1 MPMGLDSVIV
11 TPTGH
16 RFFFQLVT
24 AQAATAAY
32 LSGTMAE
39 LQGAWHSWPDD
50 SPISQLCFTRNV
62 EVQFQPSEVLR
73 PISRNAW
80 PSALHL
86 EFRERGDRPTSSVE
100 PTAIQLLMSSLY
112 EHAFVTYFENNR
124 SAMKTRH
131 GAVSRWPGVLAFAR
145 IVRHA
150 FAHGGKVNILD
161 GTSATWGG
169 FKYSQAD
176 NGKRVMYNDL
186 SAGDLTLLMVEMD
199 AEF

>member
-39 LQGAWHSWPDD
+39 LQDAWHSWPDD
-50 SPISQLCFTRNV
+50 SPISQLCFTRNL

-80 PSALHL
+80 PSGFDHDSGCHL
-86 EFRERGDRPTSSVE
+86 NVSVRSSFDTLCAGEILRRRIDVGVNWLPTRGVYRGGRHRPQQ
-100 PTAIQLLMSSLY
+100 P
-112 EHAFVTYFENNR
+112 
-124 SAMKTRH
+124 
-131 GAVSRWPGVLAFAR
+131 LAFFVRGWKHPPHIRSGSLDIAEAR
-145 IVRHA
+145 R
-150 FAHGGKVNILD
+150 N
-161 GTSATWGG
+161 
-169 FKYSQAD
+169 
-176 NGKRVMYNDL
+176 
-186 SAGDLTLLMVEMD
+186 
-199 AEF
+199 